1 MTWKIKEN
9 VNLEILVSKY
19 NFISISDF
27 YIRCGKKRNILI
39 NKQNRE
45 IDVYKKDSTTYTGY
59 AYSNEYRHNTRYY
72 IKDLIQDGLVEVI
85 K

>member
-9 VNLEILVSKY
+9 VNLEILVTKY
-19 NFISISDF
+19 NFILITNF
-27 YIRCGKKRNILI
+27 YIRGGKNRNVLI

-45 IDVYKKDSTTYTGY
+45 IDVYKKDPTTYTGY

-72 IKDLIQDGLVEVI
+72 IKDLIQNGLVEVV

>member
-1 MTWKIKEN
+1 MTWKIKDN
-9 VNLEILVSKY
+9 INLEILVSKY
-19 NFISISDF
+19 NFISTTHF
-27 YIRCGKKRNILI
+27 LIRGGKNRNVLI

-45 IDVYKKDSTTYTGY
+45 IDVYKKDPTTYTGY

-85 K
+85 